1 MSRGTF
7 CRCDGPMPV
16 PDETGQSPIGSM
28 CWGCNLPMDEDSC
41 VGLYD
46 APVDGDGDA

>member
-1 MSRGTF
+1 MSRRGF

-16 PDETGQSPIGSM
+16 PDETGESPIGTM
-28 CWGCNLPMDEDSC
+28 CFGCDLPMDEDSC

-46 APVDGDGDA
+46 KPVEDSDA

>member
-1 MSRGTF
+1 MSDGPY

-16 PDETGQSPIGSM
+16 PDTTGGSPTGTM
-28 CWGCNLPMDEDSC
+28 CFGCDLPMDEDSF

-46 APVDGDGDA
+46 DPVEASG